1 MTSLWHHQF
10 ISIIAVILYG
20 IVAIIIVQYQWHQI
34 VYFPPAIEHPLATST
49 RLPGHLLENNQP
61 SQEYA
66 TSCCPQSSTLHNLP
80 VTTKLLNVAYN
91 FWLLYYSH
99 HTTLTSSTDNISIL
113 HATHNYNRGKQVCM
127 WVHVCACVCFVCM
140 CVLCVHVCAYMHCVS
155 CVWSFVSSMPI
166 SMYWICTQLQYT
178 TPIGIVWITYLTIK
192 QLSIFIADCLH
203 HIARCGSLC
212 SINWSVISWWL
223 MDLCDQI
230 FHTMTTM

>member
-127 WVHVCACVCFVCM
+127 WVHVCECVCFVCM
-140 CVLCVHVCAYMHCVS
+140 CVLCVHVCALCELRMELCQLYAHFHVLNMH
-155 CVWSFVSSMPI
+155 P
-166 SMYWICTQLQYT
+166 T
-178 TPIGIVWITYLTIK
+178 TVYNSHRNCMNNIP
-192 QLSIFIADCLH
+192 
-203 HIARCGSLC
+203 
-212 SINWSVISWWL
+212 NN
-223 MDLCDQI
+223 
-230 FHTMTTM
+230 